1 MNLLNY
7 NKDIIEF
14 IIENIDDTYVLFKFR
29 LINKTFNQI
38 FMNYFKSIKINII
51 PRSTFIN
58 IHKCNIC
65 KCNICLKSN
74 SFYKYNKK
82 LIYKYDA
89 LPHKCII
96 HCINKKCYLSAIK
109 KYLIDIKYN
118 NVYPFCK
125 LTDKFIEENNF
136 IKKYYT
142 DNIRKWENN
151 WYIECEDIY
160 SSRFYK
166 INNLHNL
173 INDNLFGWFLNRSKK
188 LF

>member
-7 NKDIIEF
+7 DKDIIECIF
-14 IIENIDDTYVLFKFR
+14 SNIDNADVSFKFR
-29 LINKTFNQI
+29 LINKTFNEI
-38 FMNYFKSIKINII
+38 FMNYFKSIKTNII
-51 PRSTFIN
+51 PRSAFIN
-58 IHKCNIC
+58 IRECNVCFKLNSLHKYQ
-65 KCNICLKSN
+65 KQ
-74 SFYKYNKK
+74 

-96 HCINKKCYLSAIK
+96 HCLNKKCYLSAIK

-118 NVYPFCK
+118 NVYPFCQV
-125 LTDKFIEENNF
+125 TDKFIEENYF
-136 IKKYYT
+136 IKKYYM
-142 DNIRKWENN
+142 DNIRKWENK

-160 SSRFYK
+160 SSRFYR

-173 INDNLFGWFLNRSKK
+173 INHNLFGWFLNRRKE